1 MVHVAVD
8 WLDAYRADDLDRLVA
23 LHSPDAVIECAC
35 GGPKTIRGREAIVD
49 YWRLRF
55 IESPALGLE
64 ALKIDGGAALV
75 SYRTTRG
82 TVQARLDITNDR
94 LISRCRCGPANH
106 AGVKI
111 DWVYLLL
118 FAGALITSVGALS
131 ILLFAM

>member
-1 MVHVAVD
+1 MFHVAVD
-8 WLDAYRADDLDRLVA
+8 WLDAYRADDLNRIVA
-23 LHSPDAVIECAC
+23 LHIPDAVIECAC

-64 ALKIDGGAALV
+64 ALKIDDGTASV
-75 SYRTTRG
+75 SYRTRSG
-82 TVQARLDITNDR
+82 TVQATLDITNDG

-106 AGVKI
+106 AAARI
-111 DWVYLLL
+111 DWVYPLLL
-118 FAGALITSVGALS
+118 AGALIMTVGALS